1 MGPLKVVSLPHRG
14 RRYEPALAPRGT
26 VKDGPPFRNHPKLPT
41 RFSVELGGR
50 NDLGQESVAC
60 WPVGRVTLRFVKGEN
75 RPIVLGG
82 RADRP
87 STAAARLGGRWRLC
101 DVAPSEG
108 RGPLRRED
116 GVRPGT

>member
-1 MGPLKVVSLPHRG
+1 MG
-14 RRYEPALAPRGT
+14 
-26 VKDGPPFRNHPKLPT
+26 LPT

-60 WPVGRVTLRFVKGEN
+60 RPVGRVTLRFVKGEN

-116 GVRPGT
+116 GVRPGNRTAPPNPFPFRRPVIQVLAS

>member
-1 MGPLKVVSLPHRG
+1 MG
-14 RRYEPALAPRGT
+14 
-26 VKDGPPFRNHPKLPT
+26 
-41 RFSVELGGR
+41 
-50 NDLGQESVAC
+50 ESVAC
-60 WPVGRVTLRFVKGEN
+60 CPVGRVTLRFVKGEN

-101 DVAPSEG
+101 DVAPSQG

-116 GVRPGT
+116 GVRPGNRRKDGTEAVKSIAHHLRSDGCRWLAEWSEEYSTTSGIVHCIGMR